1 MKIGDL
7 VRLKHSKHWTGIV
20 ISFLHWPSPA
30 LRRAEEDKA
39 LFYYT
44 NGTKGE
50 PWIKDLEVISEA
62 K

>member
-1 MKIGDL
+1 MKVGDL

-20 ISFLHWPSPA
+20 ISFLHSFGV
-30 LRRAEEDKA
+30 RRAKEDKA
-39 LFYYT
+39 LVYYT
-44 NGTKGE
+44 NGTVGE

>member
-1 MKIGDL
+1 MKTGDL
-7 VRLKHSKHWTGIV
+7 VRWRGREQWIGVVVSLCY
-20 ISFLHWPSPA
+20 SFGV
-30 LRRAEEDKA
+30 RREKEDKA
-39 LFYYT
+39 LVYFT